1 MPSADPV
8 MVSHRARAAAQA
20 ASIAAR
26 LVESEKVC
34 KEYAMAFFPAEARVE
49 GILFWDM
56 ILELASKATAQPI
69 ETSVPAPVKAP
80 AANSAGVLSKPIS
93 FSTGMTTEEAV
104 QDLDDLAEIRS
115 ITCGQQ
121 KKSTEHR
128 RSFTFLY

>member
-1 MPSADPV
+1 

-80 AANSAGVLSKPIS
+80 AANRSEEHTSELQSLMRISYAVFCLKKKKMNILQKTACNTQRIHSYLHLS
-93 FSTGMTTEEAV
+93 
-104 QDLDDLAEIRS
+104 
-115 ITCGQQ
+115 
-121 KKSTEHR
+121 
-128 RSFTFLY
+128 

>member
-1 MPSADPV
+1 

-26 LVESEKVC
+26 VGESEKVC
-34 KEYAMAFFPAEARVE
+34 KAYAMAFFPAEARVE

-80 AANSAGVLSKPIS
+80 ASNSAGVLSQPIS
-93 FSTGMTTEEAV
+93 FSHGVKTEEDGTRLV
-104 QDLDDLAEIRS
+104 NWE
-115 ITCGQQ
+115 
-121 KKSTEHR
+121 EVR
-128 RSFTFLY
+128 R